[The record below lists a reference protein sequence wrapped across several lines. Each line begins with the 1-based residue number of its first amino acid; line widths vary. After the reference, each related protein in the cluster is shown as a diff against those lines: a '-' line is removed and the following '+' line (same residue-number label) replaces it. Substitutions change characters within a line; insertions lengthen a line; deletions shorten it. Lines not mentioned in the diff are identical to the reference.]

1 MKKTLS
7 KFRPICLDTNIF
19 AYYFNRESVFHA
31 RSEKIFSDLVS
42 KSLLI
47 VTSILTLTEL
57 LSYKANEEA
66 IERLKSD
73 FLSTPNLT
81 IVQVDM
87 KISEDAARIR
97 RKYGFRLPDAIQL
110 ATALDY
116 KAQTFITNDKRL
128 KVFKELP
135 ITLLT
140 EI

>member
-1 MKKTLS
+1 M
-7 KFRPICLDTNIF
+7 
-19 AYYFNRESVFHA
+19 
-31 RSEKIFSDLVS
+31 
-42 KSLLI
+42 
-47 VTSILTLTEL
+47 